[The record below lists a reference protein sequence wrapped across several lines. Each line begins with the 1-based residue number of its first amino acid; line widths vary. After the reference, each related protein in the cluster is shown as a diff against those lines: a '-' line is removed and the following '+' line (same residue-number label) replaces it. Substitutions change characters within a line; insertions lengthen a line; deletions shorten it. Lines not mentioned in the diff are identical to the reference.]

1 MLFNTAEYILFF
13 LIAVFIY
20 FIIPGKLRG
29 LWLLVS
35 SCWFYANWNRTYL
48 LLLLFTAAVSYLTG
62 AFLAKMKDAGR
73 RRAVLTAGIL
83 LQLLLLIYFKYT
95 MFLLQAGGHLLRVFH
110 ASVPQEGFAFAS
122 GILLPVGISFFTF
135 KSLSYMID
143 VYRGT
148 IEAERSPLVYGLYIA
163 FFPQLAAGPIDR
175 PADLIPQLKNLAV
188 LGRPDHERI
197 TGGMTIMLWGFFMK
211 MVIADRIAIFADTV
225 FDRYFLYGTAQLL
238 TAAIAYAIQ
247 IYCDF
252 AGYSLISIGTAR
264 VLGITVKDNFTAP
277 YMAMSVREFWRRW
290 HISLS
295 SWFRDYV
302 YIPLGGS
309 RCSRLRK
316 WLNIMI
322 TMSVS
327 GLWHGAG
334 GRFILRGA
342 LHGIY
347 QILED
352 ILARPL
358 SGFLERIHAKTASFS
373 YRFGKRLLTF
383 AAVDLAWI
391 FFRCSSF
398 KDALLYIYRM
408 FTGFR
413 PAAFIDGSLYDL
425 GLSVQEFHILLCAL
439 ALLAVVDHKQYTQG
453 RRIDALAA
461 SQSLWFRWLFL
472 IGLFTAVWVFG
483 IYGPAFSG
491 SAFIY
496 LQF

>member
-13 LIAVFIY
+13 FIAVFIY

-29 LWLLVS
+29 LWLLAA

-48 LLLLFTAAVSYLTG
+48 LLLLFSAAVSYLTG
-62 AFLAKMKDAGR
+62 CLLAKAHGAV
-73 RRAVLTAGIL
+73 RRAALAAGIL
-83 LQLLLLIYFKYT
+83 LQLGLLIYFKYAL
-95 MFLLQAGGHLLRVFH
+95 FLLQAGGTILRLFH
-110 ASVPQEGFAFAS
+110 ASIPQETVSFAS

-148 IEAERSPLVYGLYIA
+148 IEAERSPLACGLYIA

-175 PADLIPQLKNLAV
+175 PADLIPQLKNLAL
-188 LGRPDHERI
+188 LGRPDHDRI

-211 MVIADRIAIFADTV
+211 MVIADRIALFADTV
-225 FDRYFLYGTAQLL
+225 FDNYFLYGTAQLL
-238 TAAIAYAIQ
+238 TAAVAYALQ

-252 AGYSLISIGTAR
+252 AGYSLISIGTAK
-264 VLGITVKDNFTAP
+264 VLGISVKDNFNAP

-322 TMSVS
+322 TMAVS

-334 GRFILRGA
+334 GRFILWGA

-352 ILARPL
+352 VLTKPLA
-358 SGFLERIHAKTASFS
+358 GFLNRIHAKTASFS

-408 FTGFR
+408 FTGFQ
-413 PAAFIDGSLYDL
+413 PAAFVDGSLYSF
-425 GLSVQEFHILLCAL
+425 GLSVQEFHILICSL
-439 ALLAVVDHKQYTQG
+439 ALLAVIDHRQYRDG
-453 RRIDALAA
+453 RRIDALLA